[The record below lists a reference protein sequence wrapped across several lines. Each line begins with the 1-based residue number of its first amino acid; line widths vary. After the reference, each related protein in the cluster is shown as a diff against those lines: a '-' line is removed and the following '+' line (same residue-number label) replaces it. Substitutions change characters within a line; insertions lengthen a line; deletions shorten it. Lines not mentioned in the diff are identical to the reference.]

1 MEEVAMFA
9 ADVMT
14 HDVVTV
20 HTDTTVQ
27 EIAEILLA
35 KGISGVPVVDAAG
48 ALVGIVSEG
57 DLIHRVEN
65 DTERRRSWWLQLFAD
80 RERLARDFIKSH
92 ARKAGDVMTRG
103 VVTVKPD
110 TTLAEISAL
119 LDKHRIKR
127 VPVVDDCKIVGIV
140 SRGNL
145 LKALVRMGDAEP
157 RAAAVSDKS
166 LHDNVLAQLQANA
179 WAGASQVTVEVD
191 DGIVQLWGVVNSEAE
206 KNAIRVLAEAT
217 AGVQGVTNNLVV
229 RYLMAA
235 S

>member
-1 MEEVAMFA
+1 MLA

-20 HTDTTVQ
+20 HADTTVQ
-27 EIAEILLA
+27 DIAELLLA

-80 RERLARDFIKSH
+80 RERLATDFIKSH
-92 ARKAGDVMTRG
+92 ARKAGDVMTGR
-103 VVTVKPD
+103 VVTVTPS
-110 TTLAEISAL
+110 TPLAAVSAL

-127 VPVVDDCKIVGIV
+127 VPVVDGGKIVGIV

-145 LKALVRMGDAEP
+145 LKALVRMGDAQP
-157 RAAAVSDKS
+157 RATAVSDES
-166 LHDNVLAQLQANA
+166 LHDSVLAQLHANA
-179 WAGASQVTVEVD
+179 WAGASQVGLEVNE
-191 DGIVQLWGVVNSEAE
+191 GTVQLWGVVNSDAE
-206 KNAIRVLAEAT
+206 KNAIRVLAEAVP
-217 AGVQGVTNNLVV
+217 GVRAVTNHLVV
-229 RYLMAA
+229 RQLMTAL
-235 S
+235 